1 MKKNLLFLIPM
12 IIIAALLFML
22 RATGMVA
29 HIVVSVIG
37 LILLV
42 SYTVATK
49 KAWKIPALEI
59 LMRVFY
65 AIALIS
71 GAVVM
76 NVHDIAFITVLHKI
90 SAALFVVGLL
100 ACEIHKAVKK

>member
-22 RATGMVA
+22 RATGLVA

-42 SYTVATK
+42 SYTIATK
-49 KAWKIPALEI
+49 KTWKIPALEI
-59 LMRVFY
+59 IMRVFY
-65 AIALIS
+65 AIALIT

-76 NVHDIAFITVLHKI
+76 NVHDIAFIAIMHKI
-90 SAALFVVGLL
+90 SAVLFVVALIV
-100 ACEIHKAVKK
+100 CEIHKSLKK